1 MFMNTTNDQKD
12 VQVKPTGKRRSCLGC
27 LGRGVIGLLALL
39 AILMI
44 VGAIYESAAMANDL
58 KKYPMP
64 GKLIDMGG
72 YRIHLYCTGERTAGE
87 PTVILESG
95 TGAASPDWGLVQ
107 PEISKIT
114 RVCSYDRAGYGWS
127 DKGPLPRT
135 SKYLAE
141 ELHTLLTK
149 SGEEGPYVLVGHSFG
164 GHVIRLFAHQYP
176 QEVIGMVLV
185 DARPEELALRPAVSE
200 FQLTIG
206 AFMARFGFFHLLGK
220 VYMKPE
226 ILETLPQNYPW
237 PFMFYPHTMETMRDE
252 NPLESDKQ
260 VLDSGNL
267 GDLPLFVIVHGNPSM
282 FANLPAEDAL
292 LAEADWQA
300 AQKKLAASS
309 SNSQLVV
316 AEGSGHGITFER
328 PDVIIDA
335 IQQIL
340 ASVGD

>member
-1 MFMNTTNDQKD
+1 MNTTNDQKD

-44 VGAIYESAAMANDL
+44 VGTIYESGAMANDL
-58 KKYPMP
+58 KQYPMP

-72 YRIHLYCTGERTAGE
+72 YRIHLYCTGERTASQ
-87 PTVILESG
+87 PTVILESA

-141 ELHTLLTK
+141 ELHTLLTM

-176 QEVIGMVLV
+176 QEVVGVVLV
-185 DARPEELALRPAVSE
+185 DARPEEL
-200 FQLTIG
+200 
-206 AFMARFGFFHLLGK
+206 
-220 VYMKPE
+220 
-226 ILETLPQNYPW
+226 
-237 PFMFYPHTMETMRDE
+237 
-252 NPLESDKQ
+252 
-260 VLDSGNL
+260 
-267 GDLPLFVIVHGNPSM
+267 
-282 FANLPAEDAL
+282 
-292 LAEADWQA
+292 
-300 AQKKLAASS
+300 
-309 SNSQLVV
+309 
-316 AEGSGHGITFER
+316 
-328 PDVIIDA
+328 
-335 IQQIL
+335 
-340 ASVGD
+340 

>member
-1 MFMNTTNDQKD
+1 MNTANDQKD

-27 LGRGVIGLLALL
+27 LGRGVIGLLALM

-44 VGAIYESAAMANDL
+44 VGAIYESGAMASDL

-72 YRIHLYCTGERTAGE
+72 YRIHLYCTGERTAGQ
-87 PTVILESG
+87 PTVVLES
-95 TGAASPDWGLVQ
+95 ASGLAVDWGLVQ
-107 PEISKIT
+107 PETAKTT

-141 ELHTLLTK
+141 ELHTLLTM
-149 SGEEGPYVLVGHSFG
+149 SGEEGPFVLVGHSFG
-164 GHVIRLFAHQYP
+164 GHTVRLFAYQYP
-176 QEVIGMVLV
+176 DEIIGMVLV
-185 DARPEELALRPAVSE
+185 DARPEELAIGSGMSDFQSSFWAFMSRCGFFRLFGKAIIPAETLEKMPEGYPWMFLLRPQA
-200 FQLTIG
+200 
-206 AFMARFGFFHLLGK
+206 
-220 VYMKPE
+220 
-226 ILETLPQNYPW
+226 LET
-237 PFMFYPHTMETMRDE
+237 TRDE
-252 NPLESDKQ
+252 DKVESDKQ
-260 VLDSGNL
+260 VLASGNL

-282 FANLPAEDAL
+282 FATLPAEEAL
-292 LAEADWQA
+292 QAEADWQA

-316 AEGSGHGITFER
+316 AEGSGHGIPFER

-340 ASVGD
+340 AYVGD

>member
-1 MFMNTTNDQKD
+1 MNTTNDKKD
-12 VQVKPTGKRRSCLGC
+12 VQVKPTGARRSCLGC
-27 LGRGVIGLLALL
+27 LARVVIGLLALL

-44 VGAIYESAAMANDL
+44 VGTIYESGAMANDL
-58 KKYPMP
+58 KQYPMP

-72 YRIHLYCTGERTAGE
+72 YRIHLYCTGERTAGQ
-87 PTVILESG
+87 PTVILESA

-107 PEISKIT
+107 PQISKIT

-141 ELHTLLTK
+141 ELHTLLTM

-176 QEVIGMVLV
+176 QEVVGVVLV
-185 DARPEELALRPAVSE
+185 DARPEELALRPATSE
-200 FQLTIG
+200 FELTMG
-206 AFMARFGFFHLLGK
+206 AFLARFGFFRLLGK
-220 VYMKPE
+220 LTMTPE

-237 PFMFYPHTMETMRDE
+237 QFILYPNTMENLRDE
-252 NPLESDKQ
+252 DPLDSDKQ
-260 VLDSGNL
+260 VLASRSL
-267 GDLPLFVIVHGNPSM
+267 GDLPLIVIVHGNPSM

-309 SNSQLVV
+309 SYSQLVV
-316 AEGSGHGITFER
+316 AEGSGHAIPFER

-335 IQQIL
+335 IQQML
-340 ASVGD
+340 PSVGD

>member
-1 MFMNTTNDQKD
+1 MNTTNDQKD
-12 VQVKPTGKRRSCLGC
+12 VQVKPTGKRRSYLGC

-44 VGAIYESAAMANDL
+44 VGAIYESGAMANDL

-64 GKLIDMGG
+64 GKLINMGG
-72 YRIHLYCTGERTAGE
+72 YNLHLYCTGERQAGQ

-95 TGAASPDWGLVQ
+95 AGAASPDWGLVQ

-135 SKYLAE
+135 SKYLSE
-141 ELHTLLTK
+141 ELHTLLTM

-164 GHVIRLFAHQYP
+164 GHVIRLFVHQYP

-185 DARPEELALRPAVSE
+185 DARPDELALRPATSE
-200 FQLTIG
+200 FELTIG
-206 AFMARFGFFHLLGK
+206 AFMARCGFFRLLGR
-220 VYMKPE
+220 VIMTPE

-237 PFMFYPHTMETMRDE
+237 PFMFYPNTMETMRDE
-252 NPLESDKQ
+252 DPFDSDKQ
-260 VLDSGNL
+260 VLASGNL

-282 FANLPAEDAL
+282 FASLPTEEVHQ
-292 LAEADWQA
+292 AEADWQA
-300 AQKKLAASS
+300 AQKNLAASS
-309 SNSQLVV
+309 SNGQLII
-316 AEGSGHGITFER
+316 AEGSGHAIPFER
-328 PDVIIDA
+328 PDIVINA
-335 IQQIL
+335 IQQVL
-340 ASVGD
+340 AGE